1 MPNSVA
7 SGETDQ
13 YLALRVARDALAS
26 AGYLDADADHSET
39 GIVLGHSA
47 YLHAG
52 QVTVIQNNIVMDQ
65 TMDLVRAAM
74 PHMEEAALQELR
86 AMLLKKLPPTN
97 ADNAPG
103 LVPNMMTGRIANRLN
118 LRGPNYVL
126 DAACASSLLAVAAA
140 ADELRTGRSRMM
152 LAGGVNATLPAD
164 VNASFTQL
172 GALSARSQVRPF
184 EAGSDGTLLGEGLG
198 VVVLKR
204 LDDAIADGDRVY
216 AVLRGVGVPAM
227 ARAPACS
234 RPATTAK
241 PSRSAAPTNAAAW
254 IRRASTWSK
263 RTAPASR
270 SATRPKS
277 LRSVPCSANA
287 ARRSAP
293 RRWVR

>member
-1 MPNSVA
+1 MSPLDSLNDAGHAPADPQPSSVDMQAPIAIIGMACIFPQAPDLHGFWNNILECVDAIGEPVADWGAQRYLDAGRIKTPFGGYLKDLYRFDPREFGIMPNSVA
-7 SGETDQ
+7 GGETDQ
-13 YLALRVARDALAS
+13 YLALRVARDALAD
-26 AGYLDADADHSET
+26 AGYLDAGADHSET

-52 QVTVIQNNIVMDQ
+52 QVTVIQNNIVLDQ

-164 VNASFTQL
+164 VNACFTQL
-172 GALSARSQVRPF
+172 GALSARGMVRP
-184 EAGSDGTLLGEGLG
+184 
-198 VVVLKR
+198 
-204 LDDAIADGDRVY
+204 
-216 AVLRGVGVPAM
+216 
-227 ARAPACS
+227 
-234 RPATTAK
+234 
-241 PSRSAAPTNAAAW
+241 W
-254 IRRASTWSK
+254 
-263 RTAPASR
+263 
-270 SATRPKS
+270 
-277 LRSVPCSANA
+277 
-287 ARRSAP
+287 
-293 RRWVR
+293 